1 MADNSPKALVI
12 GAAMVDI
19 VCYVDRLPTSGEGVV
34 PRSVTKTVG
43 GCALNSAAMLQH
55 LGVKPMLFAP
65 VGKGLFSTMVK
76 DTIISL
82 ELTTFEPYATEPH
95 VPSLC
100 MPSAHLCTS
109 SANLTPDQ
117 QVPSVPPYDCGACIC
132 LVEPNG
138 ERTMITIPGI
148 ERHFTTSWFSAL
160 SESELASL
168 RAVIVCGY
176 ELETPGGE
184 DILAFLESRPTLQ
197 VFYAPGPR
205 VCAVPPERIER
216 LQALHAIWHLNDQ
229 EVCAYTGECNLE
241 RAGQKLAAAV
251 GAPVIVTAGAQGSY
265 AFVPACEQAGAAH
278 TGSTV
283 ALGDFARGEC
293 AMDNPATT
301 INTVY
306 VPATPVVPINTVGA
320 GDAHLG
326 AVVAGWV
333 QGMTWQD
340 TLNRANH
347 VAAQVCLIEGTVLPR
362 SAFPTQNQQA
372 CNITSR

>member
-1 MADNSPKALVI
+1 
-12 GAAMVDI
+12 
-19 VCYVDRLPTSGEGVV
+19 
-34 PRSVTKTVG
+34 
-43 GCALNSAAMLQH
+43 
-55 LGVKPMLFAP
+55 
-65 VGKGLFSTMVK
+65 MVK
-76 DTIISL
+76 DAITSL
-82 ELTTFEPYATEPH
+82 GITTFESYATEPH
-95 VPSLC
+95 EPSLC
-100 MPSAHLCTS
+100 TPSAHLRTS
-109 SANLTPDQ
+109 SANLTSDQ
-117 QVPSVPPYDCGACIC
+117 QVASAPLYDCGACIC

-176 ELETPGGE
+176 EMETPGGE
-184 DILAFLESRPTLQ
+184 DILDFLESRPTLQ

-205 VCAVPPERIER
+205 VCAVPPTRVER
-216 LQALHAIWHLNDQ
+216 LQALRAIWHLNDQ
-229 EVCAYTGECNLE
+229 EVCAYTRECSLE

-251 GAPVIVTAGAQGSY
+251 EAPVIVTAGAQGSY
-265 AFVPACEQAGAAH
+265 VFVPACEQVNHTHAA
-278 TGSTV
+278 STL
-283 ALGDFARGEC
+283 ALGDFALGDF
-293 AMDNPATT
+293 ATDNHATT

-306 VPATPVVPINTVGA
+306 VPATPVAPVNTVGA

-347 VAAQVCLIEGTVLPR
+347 VGAQVCLIEGTTL
-362 SAFPTQNQQA
+362 S
-372 CNITSR
+372 

>member
-55 LGVKPMLFAP
+55 LDVTPMLFAP

-76 DTIISL
+76 DAITSL
-82 ELTTFEPYATEPH
+82 GLTTFEPYANESH
-95 VPSLC
+95 APSLC
-100 MPSAHLCTS
+100 TLSAHLRTS

-117 QVPSVPPYDCGACIC
+117 QVSSVPPYDCGACIC
-132 LVEPNG
+132 LVEPSG

-176 ELETPGGE
+176 ELETPGGD
-184 DILAFLESRPTLQ
+184 DILDFLEVHPAIQ

-205 VCAVPPERIER
+205 VCAVPPKRIER
-216 LQALHAIWHLNDQ
+216 LQALRAMWHLNDQ

-251 GAPVIVTAGAQGSY
+251 GAPVVITAGAQGSY
-265 AFVPACEQAGAAH
+265 AFVPACEQTETSFTESNPDASGF
-278 TGSTV
+278 
-283 ALGDFARGEC
+283 ALRDFAPGGLV
-293 AMDNPATT
+293 TS

-306 VPATPVVPINTVGA
+306 VPSTPVVPVNTVGA

-326 AVVAGWV
+326 AVVAGRI

-340 TLNRANH
+340 TLNRANS
-347 VAAQVCLIEGTVLPR
+347 AAAHVCLIEGTIL
-362 SAFPTQNQQA
+362 N
-372 CNITSR
+372 